1 MYVGVHGGLK
11 FMSDVFLDLSLYL
24 LRHGLFFIWNSPIL
38 ANLAS
43 QLALGNPLSLS
54 SEMLGLQ
61 MAATPA
67 QLLCSFWGPQ
77 FWVLTLTRLEL
88 YLLGLLPIP
97 EQTFLYVFPGKVI

>member
-1 MYVGVHGGLK
+1 
-11 FMSDVFLDLSLYL
+11 
-24 LRHGLFFIWNSPIL
+24 
-38 ANLAS
+38 
-43 QLALGNPLSLS
+43 
-54 SEMLGLQ
+54 MLGLQ